1 MAALRPAPGREETDD
16 EPFACPAKNLNLV
29 SAPSYGTV
37 VFQNRSMDQRLNV
50 PMHVGFFQPGAQN
63 HATSRALV
71 LNAGETMEVND
82 CFCVPA
88 AQGWA
93 GQLKMW
99 G

>member
-1 MAALRPAPGREETDD
+1 
-16 EPFACPAKNLNLV
+16 
-29 SAPSYGTV
+29 
-37 VFQNRSMDQRLNV
+37 MDQRLNV